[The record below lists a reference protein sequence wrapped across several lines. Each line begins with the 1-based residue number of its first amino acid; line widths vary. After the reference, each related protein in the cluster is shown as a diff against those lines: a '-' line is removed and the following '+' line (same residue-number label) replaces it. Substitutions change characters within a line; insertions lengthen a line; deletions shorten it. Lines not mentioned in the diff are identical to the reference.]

1 MLHAFRGLRYPRGRG
16 LHEPTKIAI
25 RHNRRIALL
34 RALVHLVPFGFA
46 LFEII
51 LNWNVYYVGSS
62 SYSTAAYQIIA
73 KAHEIL
79 IQASIATII
88 FSATRRE
95 LALGK
100 GLPFGLLFSGL
111 QTSQISYLW
120 SMEFWGAVR
129 ADFPHPL
136 RKAALLS
143 LVIGSI
149 AVAVTSGPASA
160 VLLIPRRQS
169 WPAGSTHIWLNAT
182 TNQLWPTRQ
191 VSTFRQAAHPL
202 MFGRI
207 DGAFIPQACS
217 TVGTDTSNGCPASEW
232 YAIRDHLIIGKQ
244 AGPGFSSKLF
254 DIKGSPSPCTVHGQ
268 ATARSLY
275 REVYADHDRPG
286 PTPRV
291 ATTPHS
297 VVADALAQVALL
309 RESILVNVTA
319 DAGHGS
325 PLSDQ
330 TSAAHKIASNY
341 SQPYSSAV
349 CFPDQFMVDSGFNHV
364 AFPMLPFAN
373 RPNAATRDRAWN
385 NTGNLRA
392 PAEVSQVIEHPD
404 YFYSQLLDPMDDIQA
419 YRTRWIE
426 LPGDVFNGSSIGA
439 AILLPRSEQDPVQ
452 EVVLCN
458 IAAGWGRSSL
468 VASSNSK
475 VSGGGM
481 ISTFQEGQNLKA
493 VTLPISRGINPEAQ
507 PTTDQFGNAFHYL
520 DFPRR
525 LINISASWAQY
536 IDPLIQGRNTS
547 LLDMLIQEA
556 KIQGEQPTSIPE
568 TIVMLFVNGLA
579 RTAWGSTLQGEVKSI
594 EPNGEGDLDGNYWI
608 KGKGDVIDV
617 DPTESQ
623 NWVTFRVDST
633 LDGYAYNV
641 MTTPPKIAIAILTA
655 YVLLVVGHT
664 LYSGITG
671 KCTHIPRISPP
682 SLGNDMYGLDRGFGG
697 FVGDRMASDHSIS
710 LNASVSVC
718 IKPVANNEG
727 WTSQ

>member
-1 MLHAFRGLRYPRGRG
+1 
-16 LHEPTKIAI
+16 
-25 RHNRRIALL
+25 
-34 RALVHLVPFGFA
+34 
-46 LFEII
+46 
-51 LNWNVYYVGSS
+51 
-62 SYSTAAYQIIA
+62 
-73 KAHEIL
+73 
-79 IQASIATII
+79 
-88 FSATRRE
+88 
-95 LALGK
+95 
-100 GLPFGLLFSGL
+100 
-111 QTSQISYLW
+111 
-120 SMEFWGAVR
+120 
-129 ADFPHPL
+129 
-136 RKAALLS
+136 
-143 LVIGSI
+143 
-149 AVAVTSGPASA
+149 
-160 VLLIPRRQS
+160 
-169 WPAGSTHIWLNAT
+169 
-182 TNQLWPTRQ
+182 
-191 VSTFRQAAHPL
+191 
-202 MFGRI
+202 
-207 DGAFIPQACS
+207 
-217 TVGTDTSNGCPASEW
+217 
-232 YAIRDHLIIGKQ
+232 
-244 AGPGFSSKLF
+244 
-254 DIKGSPSPCTVHGQ
+254 
-268 ATARSLY
+268 
-275 REVYADHDRPG
+275 
-286 PTPRV
+286 
-291 ATTPHS
+291 
-297 VVADALAQVALL
+297 
-309 RESILVNVTA
+309 
-319 DAGHGS
+319 
-325 PLSDQ
+325 
-330 TSAAHKIASNY
+330 
-341 SQPYSSAV
+341 
-349 CFPDQFMVDSGFNHV
+349 
-364 AFPMLPFAN
+364 MLPFAN

-623 NWVTFRVDST
+623 DWVTFRVDST

-671 KCTHIPRISPP
+671 ISSNCWDTIAEVTALAVNSTPTAALRNTCAGISEFHIFKLPVRILVSKDEEGEGEHLELVFGRTDEEKVQERTIKANRTYGTLPR
-682 SLGNDMYGLDRGFGG
+682 GCD
-697 FVGDRMASDHSIS
+697 A
-710 LNASVSVC
+710 
-718 IKPVANNEG
+718 EG
-727 WTSQ
+727 KKEV